1 MSQRPPLPSE
11 LKPATAALELRIR
24 GVVQGVGFRPH
35 VYRLAQRYG
44 LAGWVLNGGS
54 GVQLHVEGASDA
66 IDAFARAVVAE
77 APPAARVASVDRVAA
92 VVEGFDAFAIRES
105 LPEEFVTVRISP
117 DLPVCE
123 PCLREL
129 FDPADRRYRYP
140 YVNCTDCGPRYSIV
154 TGLPYDRP
162 FTTMTEWPMCDACRR
177 EYDDPLNRR
186 FHAQP
191 LACPACGPT
200 YVFRRAD
207 ELGRAGLRGW
217 EAIVTTVRLLRDGA
231 IAAVKGI
238 GGYHLVCD
246 ATNAATIETLRERKY
261 RKERPFAL
269 MARDLATGR
278 ELIDLDAAG
287 EDVLTS
293 AARPIVLATARRTL
307 PGVAPDN
314 RELGVMLP
322 YAPLHHLL
330 FAAGAPSVLV
340 MTSANRSGEPM
351 AYDDADATA
360 SLAGIADAFLIGE
373 RRIARRID
381 DSVVRAAPFGT
392 TVIRRARGM
401 APQAVASIPA
411 DSTGGGGGV
420 HGSGDKR
427 RERARPIL
435 AIGGDLKNAPMLV
448 VDGQAFA
455 AQYVGDL
462 EHLPC
467 REALATTVR
476 DLCAIYSVREEELT
490 FARDGHPEYASTTI
504 ARSLADRVVPVQHHR
519 AHVASVIA
527 ERGAW
532 DTEVVGVA
540 FDGTGY
546 GDDGT
551 IWGGEIFTGS
561 VAAGFTRV
569 AHLRSAPLPGGDAAA
584 RFPVQAAA
592 GFLHELDGLPDL
604 TAPPFDFPP
613 RYRLAC
619 ELVAK
624 DVRTFRTTSA
634 GRLFDTVA
642 ALLGFT
648 REITFE
654 GQAAMWLE
662 HVASSAAGEPS
673 DGAERAYEI
682 VLREDELDY
691 RPLLAAIVADRKRGR
706 AVAEIAFAFHA
717 ALAAAIA
724 DAHNRFGATQPLVA
738 SGGVFQNRL
747 LTEMAFR
754 HLGRLLWLNHAVPPN
769 DGGLALGQAAL
780 VSFAQHS

>member
-1 MSQRPPLPSE
+1 MSQRAPPSE
-11 LKPATAALELRIR
+11 VKPPDGALELRIR
-24 GVVQGVGFRPH
+24 GVVQGVGFRPF
-35 VYRLAQRYG
+35 VYRLAHRHA
-44 LAGWVLNGGS
+44 LAGWVLNGES
-54 GVQLHVEGASDA
+54 GVQVHVEGPSGALE
-66 IDAFARAVVAE
+66 AFARAIVAE
-77 APPAARVASVDRVAA
+77 APPAASIASVDTAVAPA
-92 VVEGFDAFAIRES
+92 EGFDTFAIRDS
-105 LPEEFVTVRISP
+105 LPTEYVTVRISP

-129 FDPADRRYRYP
+129 FDSADRRYRYP
-140 YVNCTDCGPRYSIV
+140 YINCTDCGPRYSIV

-162 FTTMTEWPMCDACRR
+162 FTTMAEWPMCDACRR
-177 EYDDPLNRR
+177 EYDDPANRR

-200 YVFRRAD
+200 YVLRRAGDD
-207 ELGRAGLRGW
+207 EPPHGAGDADVRGW
-217 EAIVTTVRLLRDGA
+217 NAIVAAAELLRDGA
-231 IAAVKGI
+231 IVAVKGI
-238 GGYHLVCD
+238 GGYHLACD
-246 ATNAATIETLRERKY
+246 ATNAATIEMLRERKY

-269 MARDLATGR
+269 MARDLVTAR
-278 ELIDLDAAG
+278 ELIELDEMG
-287 EDVLTS
+287 EGTLTS
-293 AARPIVLATARRTL
+293 QARPIVLATARRTL
-307 PGVAPDN
+307 SGVAPDN
-314 RELGVMLP
+314 RELGVVLP

-330 FAAGAPSVLV
+330 FADGAPDVLV

-351 AYDDADATA
+351 AYDDADAEM
-360 SLAGIADAFLIGE
+360 SLTGIADVFLIGE

-381 DSVVRAAPFGT
+381 DSVVRAASFGT

-401 APQAVASIPA
+401 APQAVASIPVR
-411 DSTGGGGGV
+411 TERG
-420 HGSGDKR
+420 K
-427 RERARPIL
+427 RARSIL
-435 AIGGDLKNAPMLV
+435 AVGGDLKNAPMLV

-467 REALATTVR
+467 REALSTTVR
-476 DLCAIYSVREEELT
+476 DLCAIYGVREEELT
-490 FARDGHPEYASTTI
+490 IAHDAHPEYASTTF
-504 ARSLADRVVPVQHHR
+504 AHALGDRTTAVQHHR

-527 ERGAW
+527 ERAAW

-561 VAAGFTRV
+561 VAKGFTRV
-569 AHLRSAPLPGGDAAA
+569 AHLRSVPLPGGDAAA

-592 GFLHELDGLPDL
+592 GFLHELDDLPDL
-604 TAPPFDFPP
+604 TAAPFDFPP
-613 RYRLAC
+613 RYRFAR
-619 ELVAK
+619 EMIAK
-624 DVRTFRTTSA
+624 NVRTFRTTSA

-662 HVASSAAGEPS
+662 HLATDGAGTHVASPE
-673 DGAERAYEI
+673 AYELPLRDD
-682 VLREDELDY
+682 VLDH
-691 RPLLAAIVADRKRGR
+691 RPLLAAIVHDRLRGEDTG
-706 AVAEIAFAFHA
+706 AIAFAFHA
-717 ALAAAIA
+717 ALAAAIIG
-724 DAHNRFGATQPLVA
+724 AHERFGVARPLVA

-747 LTEMAFR
+747 LSEMLRAK
-754 HLGRLLWLNHAVPPN
+754 LGISLWLNQAVPPN

-780 VSFAQHS
+780 VSFS